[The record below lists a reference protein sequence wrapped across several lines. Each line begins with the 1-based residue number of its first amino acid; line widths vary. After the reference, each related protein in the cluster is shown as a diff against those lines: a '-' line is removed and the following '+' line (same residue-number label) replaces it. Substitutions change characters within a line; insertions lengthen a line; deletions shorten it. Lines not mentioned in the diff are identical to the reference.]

1 MNSRA
6 LRRYIKILKQKAKEI
21 LDLLPAVAVNSDEY
35 RSLIVNFNN
44 TYATIQEFTNI
55 VETMSDDNTEDSDSE

>member
-21 LDLLPAVAVNSDEY
+21 LDLLPTVAVNSDEY

-44 TYATIQEFTNI
+44 TYATIQEFTAV

>member
-1 MNSRA
+1 MTSRD
-6 LRRYIKILKQKAKEI
+6 LRSYIKTLKKKAREILKA
-21 LDLLPAVAVNSDEY
+21 LPDVNVMSDEY

-55 VETMSDDNTEDSDSE
+55 VETMSDDNTEDSE

>member
-44 TYATIQEFTNI
+44 TYATIQEFTAV
-55 VETMSDDNTEDSDSE
+55 VETMGDDNTEDSE

>member
-1 MNSRA
+1 MNTRA
-6 LRRYIKILKQKAKEI
+6 LWRYIKILKQKAKEI

-44 TYATIQEFTNI
+44 TYATIQEFTAV
-55 VETMSDDNTEDSDSE
+55 VETMSDDNTEDSE

>member
-6 LRRYIKILKQKAKEI
+6 LRRYVKILKQKAKEI

-44 TYATIQEFTNI
+44 TYATILEFTNV